1 MTAERQDAGRIRFVL
16 VRPSVPGNIGATAR
30 AMKTMGHHHLWL
42 VSPDTEFPHREAT
55 RRAVEAADVLAQA
68 TVVDTLAEALAG
80 CQLSVAVSA
89 RRRHADWPIL
99 SPGELRE
106 RVSSVEGELALVF
119 GPESS
124 GLSNEELYQCRLQ
137 TIIASNPRCPSLNL
151 SHAVQIYAWELA
163 GHFDHQPTDRVE
175 RPTQEQLDH
184 LLGEVDK
191 LLEALDFAPAG
202 LEDPRLAAVL
212 QRADLKLADWS
223 LLEGV
228 LRRALQRLST
238 PATGDEI

>member
-1 MTAERQDAGRIRFVL
+1 
-16 VRPSVPGNIGATAR
+16 
-30 AMKTMGHHHLWL
+30 MGHHRLWL

-55 RRAVEAADVLAQA
+55 RRAVEAADVLETA

-99 SPGELRE
+99 SPTELKDRLG
-106 RVSSVEGELALVF
+106 RAEGEIALVF

-163 GHFDHQPTDRVE
+163 GDLNPAPADRVE
-175 RPTQEQLDH
+175 RPTQEQVDH
-184 LLGEVDK
+184 LLGQVDK
-191 LLEALDFAPAG
+191 LLEKLDFAPAG
-202 LEDPRLAAVL
+202 LGDPRLAAVL

-228 LRRALQRLST
+228 LYRALQRLSD
-238 PATGDEI
+238 PGGSEAP